1 MDTAREDT
9 IRTRAH
15 QIWESEGRPDGR
27 DHEHWEAAEREM
39 TDDRLDDQPDMG
51 NDLQSDPGIGYS
63 RGTST
68 QNIEA
73 LEGDNT
79 LEGDVMNDP
88 EPNGSI
94 NPGRRGR
101 TNK

>member
-1 MDTAREDT
+1 MNTAQEDA

-15 QIWESEGRPDGR
+15 QIWEQEGRPDGR
-27 DHEHWEAAEREM
+27 DRDHWTTAERELS
-39 TDDRLDDQPDMG
+39 DGQSGQPDMG
-51 NDLQSDPGIGYS
+51 DDLQSNPGIGSS

-68 QNIEA
+68 QDIEA

-88 EPNGSI
+88 DSDGSI
-94 NPGRRGR
+94 NPNRRGR

>member
-9 IRTRAH
+9 IRKRAH
-15 QIWESEGRPDGR
+15 QIWENEGRPDGR
-27 DHEHWEAAEREM
+27 DHAHWEEAEREM
-39 TDDRLDDQPDMG
+39 ADGRLNGQPDTG
-51 NDLQSDPGIGYS
+51 NDLQNDPDIGYAGGAS
-63 RGTST
+63 
-68 QNIEA
+68 A
-73 LEGDNT
+73 

-88 EPNGSI
+88 EPDGSV